1 MENEGKTKWE
11 QAQPL
16 FKHKQRHTTHSYLP
30 SESKTST
37 QSLRP
42 QFCVAFQLLH
52 KSLHSVTKS
61 QWSPS
66 EFQVIVQFS
75 DFIAETNGWR
85 EFEIVCRDVEFGGR
99 RSSSIDSRIMKYLFS
114 RGVAPP
120 LGPPLF
126 LRRNAVAS
134 LLWSVLCISV
144 GLSKF
149 GSQSLHF
156 PHFCEAGPP
165 RNASSD
171 FQIFRS
177 VVLAVGKQCLLQLVE
192 VTQIKSQCPCLHEKT
207 KNERERQ

>member
-1 MENEGKTKWE
+1 
-11 QAQPL
+11 
-16 FKHKQRHTTHSYLP
+16 
-30 SESKTST
+30 
-37 QSLRP
+37 
-42 QFCVAFQLLH
+42 
-52 KSLHSVTKS
+52 
-61 QWSPS
+61 
-66 EFQVIVQFS
+66 
-75 DFIAETNGWR
+75 
-85 EFEIVCRDVEFGGR
+85 
-99 RSSSIDSRIMKYLFS
+99 MKYLIS

-156 PHFCEAGPP
+156 PHFYEAGPP

-177 VVLAVGKQCLLQLVE
+177 VVLAVGKQCFIAIGVHTDKE
-192 VTQIKSQCPCLHEKT
+192 AVISCPCLHGKT
-207 KNERERQ
+207 KREDSRVEMGTSPAFIQTSNTKTQRIHTYLNLQHSNNQALEPTLCCP